1 MGGYNVLRYFEGSGK
16 QLGLHPHSHL
26 LWGRLLDNRILVGDD
41 SMKIG
46 DLVVGVDWLSFSDYG
61 IGIVL
66 SIEYGN
72 IKVYWPTQACWCYTS
87 ERGVRLL

>member
-1 MGGYNVLRYFEGSGK
+1 LVYFVLSQNWWREFEKEAFFGGV
-16 QLGLHPHSHL
+16 
-26 LWGRLLDNRILVGDD
+26 

-46 DLVVGVDWLSFSDYG
+46 DLVVGVDLLTFSDYG

>member
-1 MGGYNVLRYFEGSGK
+1 
-16 QLGLHPHSHL
+16 
-26 LWGRLLDNRILVGDD
+26 
-41 SMKIG
+41 MKIG